1 MPASF
6 VQQAGTVVSTAAN
19 TWTATFGT
27 AVTAGNLVVIV
38 GRMGTASRTMGTPTG
53 GAGSSGTFASV
64 QSIGGTAIGGLAM
77 WAMQEAGS
85 ATAYTITIGSSLN
98 AAGVIRAWEISGHNS
113 ATADSSGT
121 GTQTTTTT
129 PQMVDTGLTIPSGGI
144 MIGGFSTQGDL
155 NWTSVTAAPSNFT
168 ESYTSVTAP
177 GRSMWLG
184 YRTTSGSSITGS
196 GTITSTRAIWGL
208 AAVWAEAAAAGG
220 QPFAKRWG
228 GIPNNAIRARRVW

>member
-1 MPASF
+1 
-6 VQQAGTVVSTAAN
+6 
-19 TWTATFGT
+19 
-27 AVTAGNLVVIV
+27 
-38 GRMGTASRTMGTPTG
+38 
-53 GAGSSGTFASV
+53 
-64 QSIGGTAIGGLAM
+64 
-77 WAMQEAGS
+77 
-85 ATAYTITIGSSLN
+85 
-98 AAGVIRAWEISGHNS
+98 
-113 ATADSSGT
+113 
-121 GTQTTTTT
+121 
-129 PQMVDTGLTIPSGGI
+129 

-196 GTITSTRAIWGL
+196 ATITSTRAIWGL

-220 QPFAKRWG
+220 QPYAKRWG

>member
-1 MPASF
+1 
-6 VQQAGTVVSTAAN
+6 
-19 TWTATFGT
+19 
-27 AVTAGNLVVIV
+27 
-38 GRMGTASRTMGTPTG
+38 
-53 GAGSSGTFASV
+53 
-64 QSIGGTAIGGLAM
+64 
-77 WAMQEAGS
+77 
-85 ATAYTITIGSSLN
+85 
-98 AAGVIRAWEISGHNS
+98 
-113 ATADSSGT
+113 
-121 GTQTTTTT
+121 
-129 PQMVDTGLTIPSGGI
+129 MVDTGLTIPSGGI